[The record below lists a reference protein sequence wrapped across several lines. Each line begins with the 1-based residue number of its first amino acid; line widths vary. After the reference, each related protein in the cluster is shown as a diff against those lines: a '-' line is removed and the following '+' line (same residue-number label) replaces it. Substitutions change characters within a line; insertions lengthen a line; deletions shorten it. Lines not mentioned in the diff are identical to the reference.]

1 MFKKYVLIFFILC
14 IAFLAYSQEIEAV
27 QTETAQSEESSNN
40 ISTDGDLGLSLGI
53 NLEMNMNSPT
63 AYAMGYGLNAGYLLP
78 EFLPIGFASV
88 QLKFLF
94 STTYS
99 HTNSLEIAPAFR
111 WYFWKLQEIP
121 DSGLYAEF
129 EMGAT
134 IVWGAELTKG
144 LFLSGLNAG
153 YRYYFDEVFIDAYLR
168 FGYPHLWGL
177 GLSAGYRF

>member
-1 MFKKYVLIFFILC
+1 MTKKYVLIFFILC
-14 IAFLAYSQEIEAV
+14 IAFLAFSQEIEAV
-27 QTETAQSEESSNN
+27 QTETAQPEERSNN
-40 ISTDGDLGLSLGI
+40 ISADEDLGLSLGI

-63 AYAMGYGLNAGYLLP
+63 AYAMGYGLNLGYLLP
-78 EFLPIGFASV
+78 DFLPFGAATA
-88 QLKFLF
+88 QAKFLF

-99 HTNSLEIAPAFR
+99 HTNSLEIAAAFR
-111 WYFWKLQEIP
+111 WYFWQLQEIS
-121 DSGLYAEF
+121 DSGLYAEL
-129 EMGAT
+129 EMGST

-153 YRYYFDEVFIDAYLR
+153 YRYYFDAIFLDAYLR

>member
-14 IAFLAYSQEIEAV
+14 IAFLTFSQETEAV
-27 QTETAQSEESSNN
+27 KTETAQMEESSSKNLSGKD
-40 ISTDGDLGLSLGI
+40 IGLSLGI

-63 AYAMGYGLNAGYLLP
+63 AYAMGYGLNLGYLLP
-78 EFLPIGFASV
+78 DFLPIGAATA
-88 QLKFLF
+88 QAKFLF

-99 HTNSLEIAPAFR
+99 HTNSLEIAAAFR
-111 WYFWKLQEIP
+111 WYFWQLQEIS
-121 DSGLYAEF
+121 DSGLYAEL
-129 EMGAT
+129 EMGST

>member
-1 MFKKYVLIFFILC
+1 M
-14 IAFLAYSQEIEAV
+14 
-27 QTETAQSEESSNN
+27 EESSSKNLSGKD
-40 ISTDGDLGLSLGI
+40 IGLSLGI

-111 WYFWKLQEIP
+111 W
-121 DSGLYAEF
+121 
-129 EMGAT
+129 
-134 IVWGAELTKG
+134 
-144 LFLSGLNAG
+144 
-153 YRYYFDEVFIDAYLR
+153 
-168 FGYPHLWGL
+168 
-177 GLSAGYRF
+177 

>member
-1 MFKKYVLIFFILC
+1 MTKKCTYLFILC

-27 QTETAQSEESSNN
+27 QTETAQSEENSNN
-40 ISTDGDLGLSLGI
+40 ISTDGDLGFLGI

-111 WYFWKLQEIP
+111 WYFWKLQ
-121 DSGLYAEF
+121 
-129 EMGAT
+129 
-134 IVWGAELTKG
+134 
-144 LFLSGLNAG
+144 
-153 YRYYFDEVFIDAYLR
+153 
-168 FGYPHLWGL
+168 
-177 GLSAGYRF
+177 